1 MRYPAWMQLRHQIQF
16 PAADVRELAQDDVYF
31 YLTDGAEK
39 EKIRLHDYDRIYKS
53 PGLYEQV
60 VYDRLKCQ
68 SPTVVVDVLKY
79 VVKQSGMSMSELR
92 VLDVGA
98 GNGIVGEV
106 LKQHDVSR
114 VIGIDIIEEAREAAQ
129 RDRPGVYDAY
139 YVMDLCNMSDE
150 QQSDVASWSPD
161 GLVSVA
167 ALGFGDIP
175 AAAFLQ
181 AFNMVGD
188 GGCVA
193 FNLKETFFDR
203 SDTSGLSHL
212 VREMIF
218 ANYLDMYHLQR
229 YRHRLSMEGIPLY
242 YFAIGGRKRA
252 NVPDSFLE
260 SLNLS

>member
-1 MRYPAWMQLRHQIQF
+1 MPKRHQIQF
-16 PAADVRELAQDDVYF
+16 PAADVRELSQDDVYF
-31 YLTDGAEK
+31 FLNEGSK
-39 EKIRLHDYDRIYKS
+39 REKIRLHDYDRIYKS

-68 SPTVVVDVLKY
+68 SPSVVVDVLKY
-79 VVKQSGMSMSELR
+79 VVNQTGQSMSEMR
-92 VLDVGA
+92 VLDLGA

-106 LKQHDVSR
+106 LKQHDVAR
-114 VIGIDIIEEAREAAQ
+114 VIGIDIIEEAREATD

-150 QQSDVASWSPD
+150 QKDDVAAWSPD
-161 GLVSVA
+161 CLVSVA

-175 AAAFLQ
+175 AAAFLE
-181 AFNMVGD
+181 AFNMVSD

-218 ANYLDMYHLQR
+218 SNYLDMYHLQR

-252 NVPDSFLE
+252 DVPSSFLK